1 MIERSILLV
10 TLVALGFG
18 LVWVW
23 ERRPLFR
30 RQADV
35 AGLTLV
41 TGPDCALC
49 PQARSALERAGVPHR
64 VVDVSES
71 TGLGVRS
78 LPTLL
83 SIDSTGVVEW
93 RRSGRA
99 ALHEVARLAGE
110 MA

>member
-1 MIERSILLV
+1 VIERSIVLA
-10 TLVALGFG
+10 TLMALGFG
-18 LVWVW
+18 LVWLW
-23 ERRPLFR
+23 ERRPLLGR
-30 RQADV
+30 ESDV

-64 VVDVSES
+64 VVDVSDS
-71 TGLGVRS
+71 AGLGVRS

-83 SIDSTGVVEW
+83 SIDPTGVVEW